1 MESLDD
7 MHITRLIAFLC
18 ANLDDMHTESQ
29 TAATKLQQA
38 PGIEE
43 TSVDFVNIQSLFT
56 YQIIMIHQIS
66 SIPQ

>member
-7 MHITRLIAFLC
+7 IYITRLVSFHC

-43 TSVDFVNIQSLFT
+43 TSGDFVNIQSLF
-56 YQIIMIHQIS
+56 IK
-66 SIPQ
+66 